1 MDLNY
6 PYLFYDEKHIFQ
18 GKIKYKHKKFKG
30 ELNMSQYIS
39 KIKTPKIKTPKISI
53 APMVDRTDRHFRY
66 FTRLLTKNTLL
77 YTEMITAQAII
88 HGDRNMLLDFDE
100 FERPL
105 ALQIAGCDSKN
116 IGKAVKIAEKWNYDE
131 INLNVGCPSDRVS
144 GNDMGAYLIAYPE
157 LVRDMVCQ
165 MRKNT
170 DKPITV
176 KHRIGIDGSGI
187 LPDSFDRKIIDKYE
201 DLTNF
206 IDIVEKAKVDR
217 FIVHARIAILA
228 GLSPKENR
236 EVPPIRY
243 EDIYRLKKEYPYLN
257 IDINGGI
264 KTVEEIQTHLKHVDG
279 VMIGRAA
286 YDNPFMLT
294 EVEKFFKG
302 GKVNN
307 ISRGEVIEELIKYIE
322 KLDENIKIQ
331 NVLKHTMGL
340 FHGVKGSKKWRQ
352 IITLPWDKDP
362 VDILKEALEIL
373 PQEPLNIKKY

>member
-1 MDLNY
+1 MCHN
-6 PYLFYDEKHIFQ
+6 
-18 GKIKYKHKKFKG
+18 
-30 ELNMSQYIS
+30 IS
-39 KIKTPKIKTPKISI
+39 KIKTPKISI

-131 INLNVGCPSDRVS
+131 INLNVGCSSDRVS